1 MSYYY
6 QQAFDEN
13 ADPMYSCR
21 CGINSNPNY
30 HNCLKCSQLSSCSWL
45 HDYLNLKKLLG
56 SDIAVKDKC
65 IGGGDCVECEFVAR
79 CQILRDAL

>member
-6 QQAFDEN
+6 VEAFNPDG
-13 ADPMYSCR
+13 DPMYSCR
-21 CGINSNPNY
+21 YGITSNPNY

-65 IGGGDCVECEFVAR
+65 IGRGCVECEFVAR
-79 CQILRDAL
+79 CQILRNAL